1 MSICILLLSLL
12 VLSVPTSFVILLPI
26 GPSNQHSYPTVVS
39 GAKVFASFVSIY
51 VCMFL
56 YLYFTYNIFDSP
68 HSSSLQLVLST
79 CSLVY
84 LQEIIE
90 VKILT

>member
-39 GAKVFASFVSIY
+39 GAKVFASSVSIY
-51 VCMFL
+51 LCMFL
-56 YLYFTYNIFDSP
+56 HLYFTYNILNSP
-68 HSSSLQLVLST
+68 QSSSLQLVPYT
-79 CSLVY
+79 YYLVY
-84 LQEIIE
+84 LQEIVE